1 MKEKN
6 FQRMLHQLDVNLKHI
21 LILKTNDLKVICKEM
36 KVKIKI
42 AKSQTQFKALCETWQ
57 VQMK

>member
-6 FQRMLHQLDVNLKHI
+6 FQRMLHLFDVNHRLI
-21 LILKTNDLKVICKEM
+21 LILKMNDLKVICKEM

-42 AKSQTQFKALCETWQ
+42 AKSQPQFKDLCETWQ